1 VIALEPWRPGR
12 RTTNGASMRKVTAG
26 LFSSIDG
33 VVESPNLWQFD
44 SFDAQMAR
52 GMTAMIERVETVVL
66 GGVTY
71 REWSGYWPNAD
82 AGDEFAR
89 FINPIDKHVATRT
102 MTGPLD
108 WQNSRRIDADL
119 LDFVTELKAGSGGD
133 IAVCG
138 SISVVRQLLFAG
150 LLDSLMLMMHPVIAG
165 AGRHL
170 FEPTDPTTRLRLDEA
185 EFTEAGNAILSYSL
199 RE

>member
-1 VIALEPWRPGR
+1 MAARPARDEGNATMR
-12 RTTNGASMRKVTAG
+12 RVTAG
-26 LFSSIDG
+26 LFSSVDG

-44 SFDAQMAR
+44 SFDAQLAR
-52 GMTAMIERVETVVL
+52 GMTAMIERVDTVVL

-71 REWSGYWPNAD
+71 REWSGYWPDAD
-82 AGDEFAR
+82 AGNEFTG
-89 FINPIDKHVATRT
+89 FINPIDKHVATRS

-119 LDFVTELKAGSGGD
+119 LDFVAGLKAGDGGD

-150 LLDSLMLMMHPVIAG
+150 LLDSLMLMVHPVIAG

-185 EFTEAGNAILSYSL
+185 EYTDAGNALLSYSL
-199 RE
+199 RR